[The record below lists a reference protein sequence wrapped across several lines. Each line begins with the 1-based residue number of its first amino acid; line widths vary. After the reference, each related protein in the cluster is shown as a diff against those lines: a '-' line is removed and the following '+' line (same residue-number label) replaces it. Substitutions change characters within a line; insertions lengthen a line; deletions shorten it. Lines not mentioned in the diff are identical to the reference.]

1 MTEVSGIDIGGSKIE
16 EQNFGGIDVGASKI
30 DAPDF
35 QNLGGFMRG
44 LNKGMAEGFGGM
56 VDFVNPFDEP
66 ILGLPGTGSAV
77 TGIENVFETIAPGS
91 TQDTAQ
97 GALGEFAEGAGQGIS
112 AIAPIAKGLQALK
125 RVGGGVGVFA
135 DDALRALN
143 SVGGVTAEAVSSG
156 ASRSAETAAQDA
168 GAGPLLSTTAGIV
181 AGGLSVPAAVG
192 SFGVPKAALK
202 LATKTPG
209 AAFVARQVKGLKRA
223 LLPMTDSGATEQAAN
238 RLRGLVGGE
247 DRAAELGRMIDPND
261 PLGLTPAQQTGD
273 PNLLGIERA
282 ASAENPLVRERLAA
296 RAEAG
301 VEAAQAGI
309 KDLGGDVGDA
319 RSFFADRLRTFKSDM
334 ADRIDDSIEFGDQ
347 SVSGAGP
354 RVSEGGASEN
364 AVDRIRDA
372 FEGELRREREL
383 WGAVPEAAQVST
395 QSSRDT
401 LADLVANTSRAQQ
414 DDIPAI
420 ARRLLGRADGAQV
433 GPSQIGDV
441 DTVAE
446 LHGLYSELRRISRT
460 AVTGTNQNK
469 NLARI
474 SNELADSILQDLG
487 AVDASTAAGKAINEA
502 RTFSRALNETFSEG
516 PVGKILQRA
525 SGGGDTISPEIALR
539 QTVGRGGPGGKEAA
553 DRIQAAAPGAKEDI
567 GEFLRGKFVDAVN
580 APDGKFTP
588 TTAERFMR
596 NNRELLAANPELNR
610 ELRRALSSRNA
621 AARFSVRNQARQK
634 LINAESAPA
643 RFNLGPDEKAVLSII
658 GSDDPAKAARSVV
671 NAARKDTTGNALAG
685 VKAAFTDRL
694 IGGGEITGQQL
705 NAMLSDKSMLA
716 AMDQVFSAGEIGRMK
731 NIATSLSK
739 MKPSSVTDVGGV
751 IDASTNRILE
761 TIVRVAAAKRG
772 GSMGGG
778 SMGGSMQT
786 ANIAV
791 ERAKALMRNLTN
803 VKARAI
809 LTQAVEDPELFK
821 ELLMS
826 PKRVDISPTSRS
838 KLAPYLFGSGVG
850 QDTSEETQ

>member
-1 MTEVSGIDIGGSKIE
+1 MAEVSGINIGDSKVE
-16 EQNFGGIDVGASKI
+16 KQNFGGIDVGASKI

-35 QNLGGFMRG
+35 QDLGGFIRG

-56 VDFVNPFDEP
+56 IDFVNPFDEP
-66 ILGLPGTGSAV
+66 ILGLPGTGSAI

-91 TQDTAQ
+91 TQNVAT
-97 GALGEFAEGAGQGIS
+97 GALGEFAEGAGQGIA

-125 RVGGGVGVFA
+125 GAGGAIGAFA
-135 DDALRALN
+135 DDALRAL
-143 SVGGVTAEAVSSG
+143 SSTGGVTAEAVSSG
-156 ASRSAETAAQDA
+156 ASRSAETAAQEA
-168 GAGPLLSTTAGIV
+168 GAGPLLSSAAGVV

-192 SFGVPKAALK
+192 IPKAALS
-202 LATKTPG
+202 LAAKTPG
-209 AAFVARQVKGLKRA
+209 AAFVGRQVKDLQRA
-223 LLPMTDSGATEQAAN
+223 LLPMTDAGASEQAAN

-247 DRAAELGRMIDPND
+247 GRAEELSRLIDPND

-273 PNLLGIERA
+273 PNLLGLERA
-282 ASAENPLVRERLAA
+282 AASEQPLVRERLAA

-319 RSFFADRLRTFKSDM
+319 RAFFADRLRTFKSDM
-334 ADRIDDSIEFGDQ
+334 SDRIDDAIEFGDQ

-354 RVSEGGASEN
+354 RVSEAGASEN
-364 AVDRIRDA
+364 AVDRIRSA
-372 FEGELRREREL
+372 FNDELQREREL

-395 QSSRDT
+395 QVSRDT
-401 LADLVANTSRAQQ
+401 LADFVATTSRAQQ

-420 ARRLLGRADGAQV
+420 ARRLLGRTEGVAVSPD
-433 GPSQIGDV
+433 QIGDI
-441 DTVAE
+441 DTVSE
-446 LHGLYSELRRISRT
+446 LHGLYSELRRISRS

-474 SNELADSILQDLG
+474 SNDLADSILQDLG

-516 PVGKILQRA
+516 PVGKILQRS
-525 SGGGDTISPEIALR
+525 SGGGDTISPEVALR

-567 GEFLRGKFVDAVN
+567 GEFLRGRFVDAVN

-588 TTAERFMR
+588 ATAERFMR
-596 NNRELLAANPELNR
+596 NNRELLAANPELNK

-643 RFNLGPDEKAVLSII
+643 RFNLGPDEKAILSII
-658 GSDDPAKAARSVV
+658 SADDPAKAARSVV
-671 NAARKDTTGNALAG
+671 NAARKDPTGNALAG
-685 VKAAFTDRL
+685 VKAAFTDHL
-694 IGGGEITGQQL
+694 IGGGEVTGQQL
-705 NAMLSDKSMLA
+705 KAMLSDKRMSA
-716 AMDQVFSAGEIGRMK
+716 AMGQVFSAGEITRMN

-739 MKPSSVTDVGGV
+739 VKPSSVTDVGGV

-761 TIVRVAAAKRG
+761 TVVRIAAAKRG
-772 GSMGGG
+772 GSLGGG

-791 ERAKALMRNLTN
+791 ERARSILRNLTN

-809 LTQAVEDPELFK
+809 LTRAVEDPELFK

-838 KLAPYLFGSGVG
+838 KLAPFIFGAGVG
-850 QDTSEETQ
+850 QDTTEEEQ